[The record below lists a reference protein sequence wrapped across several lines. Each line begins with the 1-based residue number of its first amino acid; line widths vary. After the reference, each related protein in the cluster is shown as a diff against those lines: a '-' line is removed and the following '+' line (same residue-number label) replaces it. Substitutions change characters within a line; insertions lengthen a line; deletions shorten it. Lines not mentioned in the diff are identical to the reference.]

1 MKIYAKYINTVETLH
16 ILHEAD
22 KDQISMVWSLKVLL
36 TFV

>member
-1 MKIYAKYINTVETLH
+1 MKIHAKYDTVETLH
-16 ILHEAD
+16 ILHEVD